1 MKTIEIKCEGAAT
14 LSIESLKEFQ
24 GKLKSLSPEN
34 KKKLKDNI
42 LKYGFSAPI
51 FVWRKGEEKYI
62 LDGKQRLVVLS
73 ELQKAGYV
81 IPDLPV
87 AYIQAASWK
96 EAKKKL
102 LAITSQFGKI
112 EKAGLEDFLLD
123 ADILEEEIIDEV
135 DFTGLIFDDNPKS
148 LEQEE
153 TLRPYKKTHFLI
165 SFNPGL
171 YPKIQKNLEK
181 ILEVEGVEYEQDSN

>member
-14 LSIESLKEFQ
+14 LSIEGLKEFQ

-34 KKKLKDNI
+34 KKKLKNNI

-51 FVWRKGEEKYI
+51 FVWKKGEEKYI
-62 LDGKQRLVVLS
+62 LDGKQWLIVLS
-73 ELQKAGYV
+73 EMQKAGYV

-123 ADILEEEIIDEV
+123 ADILEEDIIDEV
-135 DFTGLIFDDNPKS
+135 DFTGIVFDNNPKS
-148 LEQEE
+148 QEQEE

-181 ILEVEGVEYEQDSN
+181 ILELEGVEYEQSSN

>member
-73 ELQKAGYV
+73 ELQK
-81 IPDLPV
+81 
-87 AYIQAASWK
+87 
-96 EAKKKL
+96 
-102 LAITSQFGKI
+102 
-112 EKAGLEDFLLD
+112 
-123 ADILEEEIIDEV
+123 
-135 DFTGLIFDDNPKS
+135 TG
-148 LEQEE
+148 
-153 TLRPYKKTHFLI
+153 
-165 SFNPGL
+165 
-171 YPKIQKNLEK
+171 
-181 ILEVEGVEYEQDSN
+181 